1 MVYWF
6 LQSWPGHSGHY
17 FCCNPFP
24 WGLPD
29 KQVCLSWPSKRSVPA
44 SAQWVSRIQNMSIIP
59 GSNLYTSDESPFR
72 PTLSFINMSGW
83 NLLIFISSFDQVYL
97 HILQCFRTFVPR
109 PPTTPCSAPDVS
121 PAPPSTRSAARSGPG
136 SFSALDLRSLNRGPR
151 NDGRFLGGRLHWFK
165 HLIWW
170 KNCFL
175 VV

>member
-1 MVYWF
+1 MTLVSWWF
-6 LQSWPGHSGHY
+6 IDSFTKLALA
-17 FCCNPFP
+17 F
-24 WGLPD
+24 
-29 KQVCLSWPSKRSVPA
+29 RVPA
-44 SAQWVSRIQNMSIIP
+44 GAQWVSRIQNMSIIP

-72 PTLSFINMSGW
+72 PTLSFTNMSGW
-83 NLLIFISSFDQVYL
+83 NLLIFISSFDQVYH

-136 SFSALDLRSLNRGPR
+136 SFSALDLRSSNRGPG
-151 NDGRFLGGRLHWFK
+151 NDGRFLGGRLHQFN

-170 KNCFL
+170 KNRFL